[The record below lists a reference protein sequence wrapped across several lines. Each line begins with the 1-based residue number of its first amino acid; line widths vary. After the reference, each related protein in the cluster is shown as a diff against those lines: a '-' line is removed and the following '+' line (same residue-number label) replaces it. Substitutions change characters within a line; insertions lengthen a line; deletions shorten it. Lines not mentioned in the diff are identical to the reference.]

1 MMPSLKQKSKSK
13 ELSNSGGK
21 EKSEGK
27 ESALFFERLFEEGVT
42 IYHMQRAGG
51 YTFAEIGANYGEVE
65 RYPLN
70 PPWAYARIMF
80 NKEDGTY
87 LYVIDEV
94 TLSPLERKIY
104 GILLNIIIHE
114 LQPPPSG
121 VDALQYFKEKA
132 RDILRKYAIRMGKT
146 PGVSWAKMMYYIE
159 RDVVGF
165 GYIDPLMRD
174 PYIEDISCDGVGKP
188 IYVWHRNYESL
199 PTNLKIDDEDA
210 LDSFLVRLAH
220 LAGAHISVAFPI
232 VDAILPGGHRLAGTF
247 KKEVTTKGSTF
258 TVRKFR
264 EDPITIVDMIGWNNI
279 SPEIAAYL
287 WMMLEH
293 KMTGLILGV
302 TGSGKT
308 TALNAIASL
317 IRPSMKVVTIEDTPE
332 LRLPL
337 ENWVQLVT
345 RQSYGIGTEKIGE
358 VNLFDL
364 IRVSLRYRPDY
375 IIVGEVRGEE
385 AYALMQAVATGHGGL
400 TTLHAENVVQ
410 AVNRLTSEPMNTPKS
425 FIPFLNFALVT
436 KRHMII
442 APDGSF
448 QIVRRVTNL
457 WEIIEYGD
465 YVEVFRW
472 DPGKDIHM
480 SDVSKS
486 TMLKKVAEMRGK
498 DWVWVEEELLRR
510 KQVLLYLKKENKRFY
525 LDIAKVIRM
534 YYQKPEETMREVR
547 EKLSSEPQESGAG
560 GQA

>member
-121 VDALQYFKEKA
+121 IDALQYFKEKA
-132 RDILRKYAIRMGKT
+132 REILRKYAIRMGRT

-279 SPEIAAYL
+279 SPDIAAYL

-472 DPGKDIHM
+472 DPGKDVHM

-498 DWVWVEEELLRR
+498 DWAWVEEELLRR

>member
-436 KRHMII
+436 KRYMII

>member
-1 MMPSLKQKSKSK
+1 
-13 ELSNSGGK
+13 
-21 EKSEGK
+21 
-27 ESALFFERLFEEGVT
+27 
-42 IYHMQRAGG
+42 
-51 YTFAEIGANYGEVE
+51 
-65 RYPLN
+65 
-70 PPWAYARIMF
+70 
-80 NKEDGTY
+80 
-87 LYVIDEV
+87 
-94 TLSPLERKIY
+94 
-104 GILLNIIIHE
+104 
-114 LQPPPSG
+114 
-121 VDALQYFKEKA
+121 
-132 RDILRKYAIRMGKT
+132 
-146 PGVSWAKMMYYIE
+146 
-159 RDVVGF
+159 VGF

-264 EDPITIVDMIGWNNI
+264 EDPITLVDMIGWNNI
-279 SPEIAAYL
+279 SPDIAAYL

-472 DPGKDIHM
+472 DPGKDVHM

-498 DWVWVEEELLRR
+498 DWAWVEEELLRR

>member
-1 MMPSLKQKSKSK
+1 MVPSLKQKSKSK

-132 RDILRKYAIRMGKT
+132 REILRKYAIRMGRT

-279 SPEIAAYL
+279 SPDIAAYL

-472 DPGKDIHM
+472 DPGKDVHM

-498 DWVWVEEELLRR
+498 DWAWVEEELLRR

>member
-1 MMPSLKQKSKSK
+1 
-13 ELSNSGGK
+13 
-21 EKSEGK
+21 
-27 ESALFFERLFEEGVT
+27 
-42 IYHMQRAGG
+42 MQRAGG
-51 YTFAEIGANYGEVE
+51 AVFAEVGPNYREVE

-70 PPWAYARIMF
+70 PPWAYARILF
-80 NKEDGTY
+80 NREDGTY
-87 LYVIDEV
+87 LYAVDEV
-94 TLSPLERKIY
+94 SLSPLERKVY
-104 GILLNIIIHE
+104 GILFNIMIHE

-121 VDALQYFKEKA
+121 VDIMQYFREKA
-132 RDILRKYAIRMGKT
+132 REILRRYAIRMGRT

-159 RDVVGF
+159 RDVIGY

-199 PTNLKIDDEDA
+199 PTNLRIDDEDA
-210 LDSFLVRLAH
+210 LDSFLVRLSH
-220 LAGAHISVAFPI
+220 MAGAHISVAFPI

-258 TVRKFR
+258 TIRKFR
-264 EDPITIVDMIGWNNI
+264 EDPITLVDMIGWNNL
-279 SPEIAAYL
+279 SEEMGAYL
-287 WMMLEH
+287 WIMLEH
-293 KMTGLILGV
+293 KMTGLVLGV

-358 VNLFDL
+358 ISLFDL
-364 IRVSLRYRPDY
+364 IKVSLRYRPDY

-410 AVNRLTSEPMNTPKS
+410 AINRLTSEPMNTPKS

-436 KRHMII
+436 RRQMMIS
-442 APDGSF
+442 PDGSF

-457 WEIIEYGD
+457 WEILDYGEYQ
-465 YVEVFRW
+465 EIFRW
-472 DPGKDIHM
+472 DPSKDVHIADI
-480 SDVSKS
+480 SRS

-498 DWVWVEEELLRR
+498 DWSWIVSELENRKKVLEYLRI
-510 KQVLLYLKKENKRFY
+510 EGKRFY

-534 YYQKPEETMREVR
+534 YYQKPDELMREVD
-547 EKLSSEPQESGAG
+547 EKLRNRMEGQEGRIG
-560 GQA
+560 

>member
-132 RDILRKYAIRMGKT
+132 REILRKYAIRMGKT

-279 SPEIAAYL
+279 SPDIAAYL

-472 DPGKDIHM
+472 DPGKDVHM

-498 DWVWVEEELLRR
+498 DWAWVEEELLRR

>member
-1 MMPSLKQKSKSK
+1 MPSLKLRK
-13 ELSNSGGK
+13 ERKEEK
-21 EKSEGK
+21 EKGETQKDKTEG
-27 ESALFFERLFEEGVT
+27 SILFEKLFEEGVT
-42 IYHMQRAGG
+42 LYHMQRAGG
-51 YTFAEIGANYGEVE
+51 ATFIEIGPNYKEVE

-70 PPWAYARIMF
+70 PPWAYARILF
-80 NKEDGTY
+80 NKENGTY
-87 LYVIDEV
+87 LYAIDEV
-94 TLSPLERKIY
+94 GLSPLERKIY
-104 GILLNIIIHE
+104 GILMNIMIHE

-121 VDALQYFKEKA
+121 VEIMQYFREKA
-132 RDILRKYAIRMGKT
+132 KEILRKYAIRMGRT

-159 RDVVGF
+159 RDVIGY
-165 GYIDPLMRD
+165 GYIDPLMKD
-174 PYIEDISCDGVGKP
+174 PFIEDISCDGVGKP
-188 IYVWHRNYESL
+188 IYVWHRSYESL
-199 PTNLKIDDEDA
+199 PTNIRIDDEDA
-210 LDSFLVRLAH
+210 LDSFLVRLSH
-220 LAGAHISVAFPI
+220 MAGAHISVAFPI

-258 TVRKFR
+258 TIRKFR
-264 EDPITIVDMIGWNNI
+264 EDPITLVDMIGWKNL
-279 SPEIAAYL
+279 SEEMGAYL

-293 KMTGLILGV
+293 KMTGLVLGV

-358 VNLFDL
+358 INLFDL
-364 IRVSLRYRPDY
+364 IKVSLRYRPDY

-400 TTLHAENVVQ
+400 TTLHAENVIQ

-448 QIVRRVTNL
+448 QIVRRITNL
-457 WEIIEYGD
+457 WEINDYGD
-465 YVEVFRW
+465 YVEIFRW
-472 DPGKDIHM
+472 DP
-480 SDVSKS
+480 SEDVHRAEISKS
-486 TMLKKVAEMRGK
+486 TMLKKIAEMRGK
-498 DWVWVEEELLRR
+498 DWNWILEEMERR
-510 KQVLLYLKKENKRFY
+510 RQVLEYLRVENKRFY
-525 LDIAKVIRM
+525 LDIAKIIRM
-534 YYQKPEETMREVR
+534 YYQKPEDLMREVG
-547 EKLSSEPQESGAG
+547 EKLHFKAERGEKGREN
-560 GQA
+560 

>member
-1 MMPSLKQKSKSK
+1 MPSLKLRK
-13 ELSNSGGK
+13 ERKEEK
-21 EKSEGK
+21 EKGETQKDKTEG
-27 ESALFFERLFEEGVT
+27 SILFEKLFEEGVT
-42 IYHMQRAGG
+42 LYHMQRAGG
-51 YTFAEIGANYGEVE
+51 ATFIEIGPNYKEVE

-70 PPWAYARIMF
+70 PPWAYARILF
-80 NKEDGTY
+80 NKENGTY
-87 LYVIDEV
+87 LYAIDEV
-94 TLSPLERKIY
+94 GLSPLERKIY
-104 GILLNIIIHE
+104 GILMNIMIHE

-121 VDALQYFKEKA
+121 VEIMQYFREKA
-132 RDILRKYAIRMGKT
+132 KEILRKYAIRMGRT

-159 RDVVGF
+159 RDVIGY
-165 GYIDPLMRD
+165 GYIDPLMKD
-174 PYIEDISCDGVGKP
+174 PFIEDISCDGVGKP
-188 IYVWHRNYESL
+188 IYVWHRSYESL
-199 PTNLKIDDEDA
+199 PTNIRIDDEDA
-210 LDSFLVRLAH
+210 LDSFLVRLSH
-220 LAGAHISVAFPI
+220 MAGAHISVAFPI

-258 TVRKFR
+258 TIRKFR
-264 EDPITIVDMIGWNNI
+264 EDPITLVDMIGWKNL
-279 SPEIAAYL
+279 SEEMGAYL

-293 KMTGLILGV
+293 KMTGLVLGV

-358 VNLFDL
+358 INLFDL
-364 IRVSLRYRPDY
+364 IKVSLRYRPDY

-400 TTLHAENVVQ
+400 TTLHAENVIQ

-448 QIVRRVTNL
+448 QIVRRITNL
-457 WEIIEYGD
+457 WEINDYGD
-465 YVEVFRW
+465 YVEIFKW
-472 DPGKDIHM
+472 DP
-480 SDVSKS
+480 SEDVHRAEISKS
-486 TMLKKVAEMRGK
+486 TMLKKIAEMRGK
-498 DWVWVEEELLRR
+498 DWNWILEEMERR
-510 KQVLLYLKKENKRFY
+510 RQVLEYLRVENKRFY
-525 LDIAKVIRM
+525 LDIAKIIRM
-534 YYQKPEETMREVR
+534 YYQKPEDLMREVG
-547 EKLSSEPQESGAG
+547 EKLLFKAERGEEGREN
-560 GQA
+560 

>member
-70 PPWAYARIMF
+70 PPWAYARVMF

-132 RDILRKYAIRMGKT
+132 REILRKYAIRMGKT

-472 DPGKDIHM
+472 DPGKDVHM

-498 DWVWVEEELLRR
+498 DWAWVEEELLRR

>member
-1 MMPSLKQKSKSK
+1 MVPSLKQKSKSK

-27 ESALFFERLFEEGVT
+27 ESTLFFERLFEEGVT

-132 RDILRKYAIRMGKT
+132 REILRKYAIRMGRT

-279 SPEIAAYL
+279 SPDIAAYL

-472 DPGKDIHM
+472 DPGKDVHM

-498 DWVWVEEELLRR
+498 DWAWVEEELLRR

>member
-1 MMPSLKQKSKSK
+1 
-13 ELSNSGGK
+13 
-21 EKSEGK
+21 
-27 ESALFFERLFEEGVT
+27 
-42 IYHMQRAGG
+42 MQRAGG
-51 YTFAEIGANYGEVE
+51 AAFIEISGSYKEIE

-87 LYVIDEV
+87 LYVVDEV
-94 TLSPLERKIY
+94 SLSPLERKIY
-104 GILLNIIIHE
+104 GILINIMIHE

-121 VDALQYFKEKA
+121 IDTMAYFREKA
-132 RDILRKYAIRMGKT
+132 REILRKYAIRLGKT

-159 RDVVGF
+159 RDVI
-165 GYIDPLMRD
+165 GYGYVDPLMRD

-199 PTNLKIDDEDA
+199 PTNIRIDDEEA
-210 LDSFLVRLAH
+210 LDSFLVRLSH

-258 TVRKFR
+258 TIRKFR
-264 EDPITIVDMIGWNNI
+264 EDPITLVDMIGWKNL
-279 SPEIAAYL
+279 PEEMAAYL
-287 WMMLEH
+287 WIMLEH
-293 KMTGLILGV
+293 KMTGLVLGV

-358 VNLFDL
+358 INLFDL
-364 IRVSLRYRPDY
+364 IKVSLRYRPDY

-410 AVNRLTSEPMNTPKS
+410 AINRLTSEPMNTPKS

-436 KRHMII
+436 KRHMLIS
-442 APDGSF
+442 PEGSL
-448 QIVRRVTNL
+448 QIVRRITNL
-457 WEIIEYGD
+457 WEILEYGD
-465 YVEVFRW
+465 YVEIFRW
-472 DPGKDIHM
+472 DPNKDEHRA
-480 SDVSKS
+480 DFSKS
-486 TMLKKVAEMRGK
+486 TMLKKIAELRGK
-498 DWVWVEEELLRR
+498 DWEWIMGEIEKRKRVLKYLRI
-510 KQVLLYLKKENKRFY
+510 ENKRFY
-525 LDIAKVIRM
+525 LDIAKVVRT
-534 YYQKPEETMREVR
+534 YYQKPEELMREVNERLLSFKSR
-547 EKLSSEPQESGAG
+547 EEGGELGGA
-560 GQA
+560 

>member
-1 MMPSLKQKSKSK
+1 MVPSLKQKSKSK

-21 EKSEGK
+21 EKSEEK

-132 RDILRKYAIRMGKT
+132 REILRKYAIRMGRT

-199 PTNLKIDDEDA
+199 PTNLKIDDEDS

-279 SPEIAAYL
+279 SPDIAAYL

-472 DPGKDIHM
+472 DPGKDVHM

-498 DWVWVEEELLRR
+498 DWTWVEEELLRR

>member
-13 ELSNSGGK
+13 ELSDSGGK

-80 NKEDGTY
+80 NKEDGTH

-121 VDALQYFKEKA
+121 IDALQYFKEKA
-132 RDILRKYAIRMGKT
+132 REILRKYAIRMGRT

-264 EDPITIVDMIGWNNI
+264 EDPITLVDMIGWNNI
-279 SPEIAAYL
+279 SPDIAAYL

-410 AVNRLTSEPMNTPKS
+410 AINRLTSEPMNTPKS

-472 DPGKDIHM
+472 DPDKDVHM

-498 DWVWVEEELLRR
+498 DWAWVEEELLRR